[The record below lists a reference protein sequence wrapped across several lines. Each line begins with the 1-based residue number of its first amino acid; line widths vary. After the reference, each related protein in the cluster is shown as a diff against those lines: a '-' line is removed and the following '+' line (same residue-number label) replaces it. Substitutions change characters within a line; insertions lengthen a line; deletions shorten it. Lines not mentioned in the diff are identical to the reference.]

1 VVGESFGR
9 RQRRRRRRG
18 RGDSEDREGEVE
30 GSEEGGDGGF
40 LPAAAADGAEPKLT
54 AVKFARATT

>member
-9 RQRRRRRRG
+9 WQRRRRRRG
-18 RGDSEDREGEVE
+18 RGDSEDREGEGE
-30 GSEEGGDGGF
+30 GIEDGGDGGD

-54 AVKFARATT
+54 AAKLARATT